1 MTLNNAKEA
10 ERVSQPFMAAV
21 FRHLLLVGVAVS
33 LAVLFAVPLGIACS
47 GRPRLA
53 SALLYVN
60 GLIMTIPSVA
70 LYGLMMPILAL
81 VGRGIGMVPA
91 MIALFLYSQLPM
103 LRNTIVGLRN
113 VDPAIVDAARGM
125 GMTRPRLLFTVRLPL
140 AFPLIMAGIRSSAV
154 MGVGV
159 AAIAAYIGAGGLGT
173 YIMLGISNSNR
184 ELILT
189 GAVGTTVMALVL
201 DLALGTL
208 QKRLERRV
216 GLSR

>member
-1 MTLNNAKEA
+1 M
-10 ERVSQPFMAAV
+10 SQPLWNAFV
-21 FRHLLLVGVAVS
+21 RHLTLVGVAVS
-33 LAVLFAVPLGIACS
+33 LAAFFAVPVGIACS
-47 GRPRLA
+47 GKPRLA
-53 SALLYVN
+53 AGLLYVN

-81 VGRGIGMVPA
+81 VGRGIGVIPA
-91 MIALFLYSQLPM
+91 LIALFLYSQLPM

-125 GMTRPRLLFTVRLPL
+125 GMNRLRLLFAVRLPL

-189 GAVGTTVMALVL
+189 GAASTTLMALAL
-201 DLALGTL
+201 DLCLGAV
-208 QKRLERRV
+208 QKKLERKA
-216 GLSR
+216 GMTP

>member
-1 MTLNNAKEA
+1 
-10 ERVSQPFMAAV
+10 VSQPLLAALL
-21 FRHLLLVGVAVS
+21 RHLYLVGVAVS
-33 LAVLFAVPLGIACS
+33 LAVLVAVPLGIACS

-53 SALLYVN
+53 AGLLYVN

-70 LYGLMMPILAL
+70 LYGIMMPILAL

-113 VDPAIVDAARGM
+113 VDPAIVDAAQGM
-125 GMTRPRLLFTVRLPL
+125 GMNRLRILFTVRLPL

-173 YIMLGISNSNR
+173 YIMLGIANSNR

-189 GAVGTTVMALVL
+189 GAVTTTLVALAL
-201 DLALGTL
+201 DLSLGSV
-208 QKRLERRV
+208 QRILERRV
-216 GLSR
+216 GMSK

>member
-1 MTLNNAKEA
+1 M
-10 ERVSQPFMAAV
+10 SQPLSLAV
-21 FRHLLLVGVAVS
+21 MRHLYLVGIAVS
-33 LAVLFAVPLGIACS
+33 LAVLVAVPLGIAAS

-53 SALLYVN
+53 AGLLYVN

-81 VGRGIGMVPA
+81 VNRGIGVVPA
-91 MIALFLYSQLPM
+91 LIALFLYSQLPM
-103 LRNTIVGLRN
+103 LRNTIVGMKN
-113 VDPAIVDAARGM
+113 VDPAVVDAARGM
-125 GMTRPRLLFTVRLPL
+125 GMDRLRVLFTVRLPL
-140 AFPLIMAGIRSSAV
+140 ALPLIMAGIRSSAV

-189 GAVGTTVMALVL
+189 GAVSTTLMALAL
-201 DLALGTL
+201 DLSLGKV
-208 QKRLERRV
+208 QRILERRAGV
-216 GLSR
+216 SR

>member
-1 MTLNNAKEA
+1 
-10 ERVSQPFMAAV
+10 
-21 FRHLLLVGVAVS
+21 
-33 LAVLFAVPLGIACS
+33 
-47 GRPRLA
+47 
-53 SALLYVN
+53 
-60 GLIMTIPSVA
+60 
-70 LYGLMMPILAL
+70 LAL
-81 VGRGIGMVPA
+81 AGRGIGAIPA
-91 MIALFLYSQLPM
+91 VIALFLYSQLPM

-113 VDPAIVDAARGM
+113 VDPAVVDAARGM
-125 GMTRPRLLFTVRLPL
+125 GMNPLRLLFAVRLPL

-189 GAVGTTVMALVL
+189 GAVSTTLMALAL
-201 DLALGTL
+201 DLCLGAA

-216 GLSR
+216 GMAP

>member
-1 MTLNNAKEA
+1 M
-10 ERVSQPFMAAV
+10 SQPLMVALL
-21 FRHLLLVGVAVS
+21 RHIYLVGVAVS
-33 LAVLFAVPLGIACS
+33 LAVLCAVPLGIACS

-53 SALLYVN
+53 AGLLYVN

-81 VGRGIGMVPA
+81 IGRGIGILPA
-91 MIALFLYSQLPM
+91 IIALFLYSQLPM
-103 LRNTIVGLRN
+103 LRNTIVGLRT
-113 VDPAIVDAARGM
+113 VDPAIVDAAQGM
-125 GMTRPRLLFTVRLPL
+125 GMSRVRVLFTVRLPL

-189 GAVGTTVMALVL
+189 GAIATTLMALAL
-201 DLALGTL
+201 DISLGAL
-208 QKRLERRV
+208 QRILERRV
-216 GLSR
+216 GLPR

>member
-1 MTLNNAKEA
+1 MSLPLWTAF
-10 ERVSQPFMAAV
+10 V
-21 FRHLLLVGVAVS
+21 RHLTLVGVAVT
-33 LAVLFAVPLGIACS
+33 LAVFVAVPLGIFCS
-47 GRPRLA
+47 GRPKLA
-53 SALLYVN
+53 AGFLYVN

-70 LYGLMMPILAL
+70 LYGLMMPVLAL

-113 VDPAIVDAARGM
+113 VDPAVVEAARGM
-125 GMTRPRLLFTVRLPL
+125 GMNRLRLLFLVRLPL

-189 GAVGTTVMALVL
+189 GAVSTTLMALVL
-201 DLALGTL
+201 DLCLGAI
-208 QKRLERRV
+208 QRNLERRA
-216 GLSR
+216 GMTG

>member
-1 MTLNNAKEA
+1 M
-10 ERVSQPFMAAV
+10 SQPLLAALL
-21 FRHLLLVGVAVS
+21 RHLYLVGVAVS
-33 LAVLFAVPLGIACS
+33 LAVLVAVPLGIACS

-53 SALLYVN
+53 AGLLYVN

-70 LYGLMMPILAL
+70 LYGIMMPILAI

-113 VDPAIVDAARGM
+113 VDPAIVDAAQGM
-125 GMTRPRLLFTVRLPL
+125 GMNRLRILFTVCLPL

-173 YIMLGISNSNR
+173 YIMLGIANSNR

-189 GAVGTTVMALVL
+189 GAVTTTLVALAL
-201 DLALGTL
+201 DLSLGSV
-208 QKRLERRV
+208 QRILERRV
-216 GLSR
+216 GMSS